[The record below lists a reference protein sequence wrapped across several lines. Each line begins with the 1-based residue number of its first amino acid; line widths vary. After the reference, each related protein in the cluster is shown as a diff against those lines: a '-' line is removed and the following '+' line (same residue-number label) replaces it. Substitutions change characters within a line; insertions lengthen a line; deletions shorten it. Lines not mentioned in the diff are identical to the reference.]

1 MINHIFISGDKMS
14 GKKKP
19 IKEGLRNIGK
29 NLIKEKELENNLKT
43 EIAKEISYNRSLK
56 NNSK

>member
-1 MINHIFISGDKMS
+1 MS

-19 IKEGLRNIGK
+19 INEGLRNIGK
-29 NLIKEKELENNLKT
+29 NLIKEKELENNLKN